1 MPSPASFIYF
11 PAKATTTIGF
21 VDVTSTI
28 NTPVGLN
35 FTACAAPKLLLLS
48 TMKQSLYKA
57 LNIREQ
63 EAPLVFRLLLLQFAL
78 GLATSFL
85 VTASYS
91 FLLYKYNIQQVPLV
105 YVVVALIMF
114 PVNGLYV
121 RLDLKLSA
129 RKLLELV
136 ILIATLSIPILVS
149 VWQITK
155 AVWLPM
161 VIVAWNVSL
170 YMLVGY
176 AYWGMASLL
185 FNVRE
190 SRRIFSVI
198 GSGDLPAKILGYWAI
213 SVFSPV
219 VGIEGTMLFSL
230 IFYGLAFVITR
241 RYFASGKIDWENFE
255 SHQHTY
261 THEHHDKWWMRIFES
276 SLIMRIAMLSMLAYA
291 VTHLSEFTFLSEI
304 KARFDSSSDILKF
317 ISTFFAIGRMLALVM
332 KLLLSS
338 RIINGLG
345 LSRSIA
351 FTPIFILLMAA
362 GIISFSMA
370 SAHAQLYLYGF
381 GVLFMVSELLR
392 SVIQEP
398 TFFILFQPLNI
409 HLRLKG
415 HVVAKGYVYPPVL
428 FVLGLSLWWWMN
440 HFHAISIP
448 LVLGITIA
456 IALLWIAIIPF
467 IAKAYQKAVE
477 RSIEKGFF
485 SGVSLFL
492 QNDKVEKLLLE
503 KVTFGKEE
511 ERIHALHLLNKSDYA
526 GLEKLVLAL
535 LPSAAPNTRLQLI
548 GIIADKNYKSAIP
561 LLHQLQ
567 QSAQT
572 EQQET
577 VVFATLCKIDGD
589 FLQQTIQRFATLPAQ
604 QKRAI
609 LEAFPQQHH
618 LLPQHFFDEILSAA
632 LEQQDAAENLMAV
645 LEFGPKEWQEKVF
658 QSLFNKALPTQVH
671 AKLLR
676 MAGKMEKT
684 EYLPRILDALPML
697 TLSSAAKDALI
708 AMGDKAFH
716 DPLLADQAAVTKT
729 GTTEQL
735 IDAASHVHTHASRKF
750 LLWLLA
756 MKGPWHEKVINA
768 LWMQGLTPSPE
779 EKEIFIREAL
789 HLLQQATDKKS
800 LLAVHSPA
808 GGLQLQ
814 LARAIQNEVRSN
826 TYAALKLIAVSH
838 GHDYVQRIIDLVENK
853 QTEKLHNA
861 IELLDITLPKTYFRQ
876 LQELMDFMTLSS
888 NVSLQRSQVAPA
900 PSNNKLLSLVLE
912 RQEMFSS
919 WTRSLAWY
927 HAATNHEH
935 QLLLHQYPPQN
946 KPLVTPIEAETQQF
960 VLSYISR

>member
-1 MPSPASFIYF
+1 
-11 PAKATTTIGF
+11 
-21 VDVTSTI
+21 
-28 NTPVGLN
+28 
-35 FTACAAPKLLLLS
+35 
-48 TMKQSLYKA
+48 MKQSLYKA

-114 PVNGLYV
+114 PANGIYV

-136 ILIATLSIPILVS
+136 IGIAVFSIPILVS
-149 VWQITK
+149 VWQVTH
-155 AVWLPM
+155 APWMPM
-161 VIVAWNVSL
+161 LIVAWNVSL

-198 GSGDLPAKILGYWAI
+198 GSGDLPAKIIGYLAI
-213 SVFSPV
+213 SVFAPK
-219 VGIEGTMLFSL
+219 VGIESTMLFSL
-230 IFYGLAFVITR
+230 VFYGLAFFITR
-241 RYFASGKIDWENFE
+241 HFFATGKIDWENFE
-255 SHQHTY
+255 SHQHTQ
-261 THEHHDKWWMRIFES
+261 THEHYEKWWMRIFES
-276 SLIMRIAMLSMLAYA
+276 SLIMRIAMLSMLAYG
-291 VTHLSEFTFLSEI
+291 VTHLSEFTFISEI
-304 KARFDSSSDILKF
+304 KGRYDSGSEIMKF
-317 ISTFFAIGRMLALVM
+317 ISTFFALGRTLALVM

-345 LSRSIA
+345 LTKSLAS
-351 FTPIFILLMAA
+351 TPVFILLMAVT
-362 GIISFSMA
+362 IILLSVFGNQ
-370 SAHAQLYLYGF
+370 AQLNLYGF
-381 GVLFMVSELLR
+381 GVLFVVSELLR

-428 FVLGLSLWWWMN
+428 LVLGIFLWWWMN
-440 HFHAISIP
+440 HFHAVSIP
-448 LVLGITIA
+448 LVLGATIA
-456 IALLWIAIIPF
+456 IALLWIVIIPF

-535 LPSAAPNTRLQLI
+535 LPAATQNTRLQLI
-548 GIIADKNYKSAIP
+548 NIVADKNYKSAIP
-561 LLHQLQ
+561 MLQ
-567 QSAQT
+567 QFHQS
-572 EQQET
+572 EQPEAVET
-577 VVFATLCKIDGD
+577 AVFATLCKIDPD
-589 FLQQTIQRFATLPAQ
+589 FLQQTVQRFSELPAQ
-604 QKRAI
+604 HKRAI
-609 LEAFPQQHH
+609 LEAFPQQYH
-618 LLPQHFFDEILSAA
+618 LLPPHFFEEMLSAA
-632 LEQQDAAENLMAV
+632 LEQEEAADNLMAV
-645 LEFGPKEWQEKVF
+645 IEFGPQEWQEKVF
-658 QSLFNKALPTQVH
+658 QALFQHPLPTPVH

-676 MAGKMEKT
+676 LAGKLEQT
-684 EYLPRILDALPML
+684 EYLPRILEALPIL
-697 TLSSAAKDALI
+697 PLSAAAKDALI
-708 AMGDKAFH
+708 ALGDKAFH
-716 DPLLADQAAVTKT
+716 DPLLADKAAVTKS
-729 GTTEQL
+729 GTTEPL
-735 IDAASHVHTHASRKF
+735 IDVASHVHTQSSRKF
-750 LLWLLA
+750 LLMLLA

-779 EKEIFIREAL
+779 EKEVFIREAQ
-789 HLLQQATDKKS
+789 HMLQQATDKKS
-800 LLAVHSPA
+800 MLTTHTQA
-808 GGLQLQ
+808 GAQQQPLT
-814 LARAIQNEVRSN
+814 RAIQNEVRSN
-826 TYAALKLIAVSH
+826 AFAALKLIAVSH

-876 LQELMDFMTLSS
+876 LQELMDFMTTPSAAAP
-888 NVSLQRSQVAPA
+888 QRSQGANSG
-900 PSNNKLLSLVLE
+900 PSNKLLSLVME
-912 RQEMFSS
+912 RQEIFSS

-927 HAATNHEH
+927 QAATSHEH
-935 QLLLHQYPPQN
+935 QLLRQYLPQHQV
-946 KPLVTPIEAETQQF
+946 LFTPIEAETQQF
-960 VLSYISR
+960 VLSHIGR